1 MSRNVRTYSE
11 LITIKS
17 FEERYEYLRLGG
29 SVGRNTF
36 GGSRILNQLLYRSP
50 EWKKSRREVILRD
63 NGYDL
68 AHEDHLIMATIYI
81 HHMNPITIEDVKL
94 LRYCIFDPENLI
106 STSFN
111 THEAIHY
118 GDDDLIK
125 KDFVARKPFDT
136 CPWR

>member
-1 MSRNVRTYSE
+1 MSRGIRTYSE

-29 SVGRNTF
+29 SVGENTF
-36 GGSRILNQLLYRSP
+36 GGSRYLNQLLYQSP
-50 EWKKSRREVILRD
+50 EWRKIRRQVILRD

-68 AHEDHLIMATIYI
+68 AHEDRPIASTIYV
-81 HHMNPITIEDVKL
+81 HHMNPITIDDIKQRRRCV
-94 LRYCIFDPENLI
+94 FDPENLI
-106 STSFN
+106 SASFD

-118 GDDDLIK
+118 GDDGLIK